1 MHVDTI
7 TERLALPNYKAI
19 WVIEVTPESLHLEV
33 VPKEYHPPVCSGCLR
48 IHNTSVRSRQEEV
61 VGDLRMGK
69 RRVFLHVLKRKSE
82 CLEDNTIRTEYIPEL
97 LGRNTR
103 RFAEYVYRLTSI
115 TTNQEAGW
123 FLDIDDE
130 RVYRIDRAI
139 LEALSFSPFLRQAI

>member
-1 MHVDTI
+1 MHVDAI
-7 TERLALPNYKAI
+7 TELLALPNHKVI
-19 WVIEVTPESLHLEV
+19 CVIEVTPESLHLEV

-48 IHNTSVRSRQEEV
+48 IHNTSVHSRQEV
-61 VGDLRMGK
+61 VAEDLRMGK
-69 RRVFLHVLKRKSE
+69 RRVFLHVLKRKS
-82 CLEDNTIRTEYIPEL
+82 LEDNTIRTEYIPEL

-103 RFAEYVYRLTSI
+103 RFAEYVYRLTTI

-123 FLDIDDE
+123 FLDMDDE

>member
-1 MHVDTI
+1 
-7 TERLALPNYKAI
+7 
-19 WVIEVTPESLHLEV
+19 
-33 VPKEYHPPVCSGCLR
+33 
-48 IHNTSVRSRQEEV
+48 
-61 VGDLRMGK
+61 MGK

-97 LGRNTR
+97 LGHHTR

-115 TTNQEAGW
+115 TTNREAVW
-123 FLDIDDE
+123 FLDMDDE